1 MTLAYYEP
9 THQLA
14 QQLAH
19 QQPPAQ
25 REELQAVASPTHRKL
40 ATKFLTNDLSWL
52 SRQQDVVVPSPH
64 PSQPTSGAQP
74 WYQVALV

>member
-25 REELQAVASPTHRKL
+25 REELQAV
-40 ATKFLTNDLSWL
+40 
-52 SRQQDVVVPSPH
+52 
-64 PSQPTSGAQP
+64 
-74 WYQVALV
+74 